1 MMTEIEALSKIVD
14 AQEHEIAAIKDV
26 VAVLVANQVDKVK
39 LKAFIIKLIND
50 KVGVSPKTRFV
61 EPTAKE
67 LNDYLK
73 EVNRQWKEGNS
84 AENFIGFYGSKGWI
98 VGKVKMV
105 SWKKAVCTNSWT
117 EPYVQSKGTTKVAY
131 CAKCTFPKDKCKC

>member
-1 MMTEIEALSKIVD
+1 MNEIQALSKIVD
-14 AQEHEIAAIKDV
+14 ELEHRIAT
-26 VAVLVANQVDKVK
+26 LEANQIDKRK
-39 LKAFIIKLIND
+39 LMAWIKSLI
-50 KVGVSPKTRFV
+50 GVSPKARFI
-61 EPTAKE
+61 EPTTKE
-67 LNDYLK
+67 LNDYLR

-117 EPYVQSKGTTKVAY
+117 EPYVESKGVNKIAY
-131 CAKCTFPKDKCKC
+131 CANTGKPKNTCKCERCVI